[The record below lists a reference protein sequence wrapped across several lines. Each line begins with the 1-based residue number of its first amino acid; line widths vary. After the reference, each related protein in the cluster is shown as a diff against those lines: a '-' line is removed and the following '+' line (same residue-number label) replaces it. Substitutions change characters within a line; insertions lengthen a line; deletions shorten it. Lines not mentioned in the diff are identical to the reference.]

1 MAASFPARRSAPQRR
16 RGQQGVERLG
26 CWDWLASPGQLVEI
40 VKAIQR
46 QGQLQKRI
54 QRDQSFALK
63 SLQRTPG
70 HARAR
75 RQFSL
80 RQVHGK
86 TPCLEPPCNS
96 SLYLLHRLE
105 IHSQYIT
112 SSSILYNAMV
122 NILTIISK
130 QQLYLRQAL
139 SHIGLY
145 AKTDDRRARSWPDQK
160 YSVLRG
166 TRVFGSSSSMTCSH
180 GTSGAILSQ
189 FGQRLYLRLLIRRT

>member
-86 TPCLEPPCNS
+86 TPGLEPPCNS
-96 SLYLLHRLE
+96 CLHLLNSPE
-105 IHSQYIT
+105 IDSQDIT
-112 SSSILYNAMV
+112 SSIQLYNITD
-122 NILTIISK
+122 NILSIDVKNETIIDSP
-130 QQLYLRQAL
+130 QPWREWCSPLFSNRQRQDSVECA
-139 SHIGLY
+139 GY
-145 AKTDDRRARSWPDQK
+145 AEAPFVDQTRCDGR
-160 YSVLRG
+160 VDPRNRG
-166 TRVFGSSSSMTCSH
+166 DS
-180 GTSGAILSQ
+180 
-189 FGQRLYLRLLIRRT
+189 YP